1 MHAFS
6 ILPCSPS
13 PLHLAD
19 KVRNDDCYMISWCIE
34 KAFCRKSCMNNVVAL
49 KLKFIISHLCL
60 SIISLPT
67 TSFPSFVS
75 SLQLPS
81 VPLFIPI
88 SLYSQ
93 KLSFK
98 ERVRLASPRGQS
110 IKNRQTSSVNDR
122 RSPVTESGA
131 EGTSPAKVQK
141 SWSFNDRTRF
151 RPSLRLKS
159 QSRST
164 TDGEWLCPI
173 TPLYKNVWPGIYY
186 LRGCIHSYSLSI

>member
-1 MHAFS
+1 
-6 ILPCSPS
+6 
-13 PLHLAD
+13 
-19 KVRNDDCYMISWCIE
+19 MIRSCQRTEVCQKSW
-34 KAFCRKSCMNNVVAL
+34 RMDVVAL
-49 KLKFIISHLCL
+49 KLTPLTYLYLSVILPLHNIIP
-60 SIISLPT
+60 SL
-67 TSFPSFVS
+67 FFS

-81 VPLFIPI
+81 VPPLIPI

-122 RSPVTESGA
+122 RSPVAEAGT

-164 TDGEWLCPI
+164 TDGGWLCPI
-173 TPLYKNVWPGIYY
+173 IPLPDKVWLWINKQYKVAVLGWVVIPTNS
-186 LRGCIHSYSLSI
+186 R

>member
-1 MHAFS
+1 MTNDMRLCNGAASCQKPWMIEVFALELHS
-6 ILPCSPS
+6 SLTYLYVILSP
-13 PLHLAD
+13 H
-19 KVRNDDCYMISWCIE
+19 
-34 KAFCRKSCMNNVVAL
+34 NVNPFL
-49 KLKFIISHLCL
+49 
-60 SIISLPT
+60 
-67 TSFPSFVS
+67 FPSS
-75 SLQLPS
+75 PQLPS

-88 SLYSQ
+88 SLPSQ

-110 IKNRQTSSVNDR
+110 IKNRHTSSVNDR
-122 RSPVTESGA
+122 RSPVTDAGT

-164 TDGEWLCPI
+164 TDSKWLSPI
-173 TPLYKNVWPGIYY
+173 IPLPDNVWGE
-186 LRGCIHSYSLSI
+186 LWLD